1 MRKLL
6 AVLAAALMI
15 AGPAAA
21 AGQGN
26 GSPMDGIGDHPA
38 LYGLCTAY
46 FSGQGGENG
55 NKNSAPPFA
64 ALEDAADQA
73 GDDNGEASPEEVAS
87 FCDGVRPSNGQ
98 GKGKQNDSRA
108 PNPQP

>member
-6 AVLAAALMI
+6 AVFIVALAI

-21 AGQGN
+21 QGPKGN
-26 GSPMDGIGDHPA
+26 PTDPTAIGNHPA

-46 FSGQGGENG
+46 FSGQGGEKG

-64 ALEDAADQA
+64 ALEQAAKDNDQ
-73 GDDNGEASPEEVAS
+73 SVEE
-87 FCDGVRPSNGQ
+87 FCDGVTPSNGT
-98 GKGKQNDSRA
+98 GKGSDNSKA
-108 PNPQP
+108 PNPID

>member
-1 MRKLL
+1 MRNLL

-21 AGQGN
+21 LGGPPQDDIAN
-26 GSPMDGIGDHPA
+26 HPA

-46 FSGQGGENG
+46 FSGNGGENG

-64 ALEDAADQA
+64 ALEAAADAA
-73 GDDNGEASPEEVAS
+73 GDEDGEATSDEVAD
-87 FCDGVRPSNGQ
+87 FCDGVRPSNGT
-98 GKGKQNDSRA
+98 GNGKQDDSKA
-108 PNPQP
+108 PNPTGRG